1 MPNNVRQRL
10 FFLAGFATASL
21 LTACGSAPIVNQTGV
36 DPVVY
41 QQDLSDCKRYADEV
55 RVAQKTGTGAVAGAA
70 AGALIGVIIG
80 DTGRGAG
87 VGAVQGGTSGTVSGV
102 RERRT
107 VVRNCLRDKGYS
119 VYN

>member
-1 MPNNVRQRL
+1 MNKTVRHL
-10 FFLAGFATASL
+10 ILILVTSGLATACASN
-21 LTACGSAPIVNQTGV
+21 PIVNQSGV

-41 QQDLSDCKRYADEV
+41 ERDLRECESYADQV
-55 RVAQKTGTGAVAGAA
+55 RVAQKTGTGAAAGAV
-70 AGALIGVIIG
+70 AGALIGVIFG
-80 DTGRGAG
+80 DAGRGAG

-107 VVRNCLRDKGYS
+107 VVRNCLRDRGYS